1 MFLFCFLDAL
11 PEMEGQDDYEEEG
24 FEFNERENLANNNA
38 QDLSKLAEMAY
49 YGYGKAAARYSLP

>member
-1 MFLFCFLDAL
+1 
-11 PEMEGQDDYEEEG
+11 MEGQEDYEEEG
-24 FEFNERENLANNNA
+24 FEFSERENLANNNA